1 MRLTDSMQ
9 LLANDMAA
17 RKAAGQTIS
26 EGALYRMDRYKAL
39 HLQVEREL
47 DNYTNQYALPFI
59 EAEQQYYGEMG
70 IRGAWD
76 SLMAQTGAGG
86 INLGWNRLPV
96 EAIENMVGLAGDG
109 SPLRAL
115 LAKAYPDAMDGII
128 KQLIQST
135 ALGIN
140 PRQTAYNMARGMDMG
155 LDRALTIA
163 RTEQLRA
170 FRMASTAQYR
180 ESGIVKGFKRLATH
194 DTRTCL
200 ACLMSD
206 GEVFD
211 SAEELSD
218 HPNGRC
224 LVPESLVAGPGIR
237 ALVSRRYEGD
247 VVTVGLASGQFVTVT
262 PNHPV
267 LTDRGWVAAQFIQEG
282 DNVVCGSFG
291 QGAAPGVGPDE
302 YQVPTLIEQIPCA
315 LGMNRLASVPATAKD
330 FHGDG
335 RGSDV
340 YVVWTNGL
348 LGDDGKAASLKPVG
362 KYDLGLGYSAAQ
374 PLAALRNSGAMFGRL
389 MGAAHGILGDLDAA
403 MMLLLGRLFGQE
415 PVGFGWVAAGNAT
428 EFQVTSYGCAGYTKG
443 FGKGVLRLALQVAKD
458 HGIPGPRRPAA
469 QRGNHLVGGDAPA
482 LFERTEQPL
491 SLEYFR
497 DALVRDMVACG
508 YRLNAVVG
516 EIVFDRVIDIGVR
529 SFSGH
534 VYNLQTATEWYNA
547 TSSIAHNSRCANM
560 PIVHNC
566 TVIPILAIGPQVQWE
581 NGQDW
586 FKGLPEE
593 QQQNMMGEQLFNGWK
608 GHKFGLSDLRKTAH
622 SDTWGDSP
630 RVATFKELEL
640 RRTWTT
646 AQRQSFVSRQAS
658 KQAATA

>member
-1 MRLTDSMQ
+1 MPDPLVVTILRQYKEALRLREARQMADMARQYAQIEMRLTDSMQ

-70 IRGAWD
+70 LRGAWD

-211 SAEELSD
+211 SAQELSD
-218 HPNGRC
+218 HPNGR
-224 LVPESLVAGPGIR
+224 
-237 ALVSRRYEGD
+237 
-247 VVTVGLASGQFVTVT
+247 
-262 PNHPV
+262 
-267 LTDRGWVAAQFIQEG
+267 
-282 DNVVCGSFG
+282 
-291 QGAAPGVGPDE
+291 
-302 YQVPTLIEQIPCA
+302 
-315 LGMNRLASVPATAKD
+315 
-330 FHGDG
+330 
-335 RGSDV
+335 
-340 YVVWTNGL
+340 
-348 LGDDGKAASLKPVG
+348 
-362 KYDLGLGYSAAQ
+362 
-374 PLAALRNSGAMFGRL
+374 
-389 MGAAHGILGDLDAA
+389 
-403 MMLLLGRLFGQE
+403 
-415 PVGFGWVAAGNAT
+415 
-428 EFQVTSYGCAGYTKG
+428 
-443 FGKGVLRLALQVAKD
+443 
-458 HGIPGPRRPAA
+458 
-469 QRGNHLVGGDAPA
+469 
-482 LFERTEQPL
+482 
-491 SLEYFR
+491 
-497 DALVRDMVACG
+497 
-508 YRLNAVVG
+508 
-516 EIVFDRVIDIGVR
+516 
-529 SFSGH
+529 
-534 VYNLQTATEWYNA
+534 
-547 TSSIAHNSRCANM
+547 
-560 PIVHNC
+560 C

-586 FKGLPEE
+586 FKSLPEE

-646 AQRQSFVSRQAS
+646 AQRQSFVSRQAN